1 MYSWG
6 VDRISEAIRPLAERL
21 RIESRNREYAAHR
34 WSGDEGGLPVL
45 YLEDVSAIPF
55 VSVVPGVEEYQHRA
69 RVRAGD
75 GDLFVAVTPP
85 SEGYEAYCRDRLGL
99 GSPEFVLA
107 AGDDHAYAVA
117 RACARDPALSHIVER
132 TRQAGGLVIHPYMGI
147 QEVWELAG
155 LVAERTGLPV
165 QVIGPPPPVL
175 WLANDKQRFTE
186 LVSRVLSPQWVVET
200 HAAND
205 PAEMARHLVRLADH
219 HRRGGLK
226 RTRCASAMGNAVYDL
241 EAIARLD
248 PDEILDEVRHFLE
261 RTEWALDEE
270 VLIVAW
276 EQTDDSP
283 STQLWIPPPEVGP
296 PVVGGVYEQ
305 LLEGDE
311 KIFLGSRPSRLPDA
325 INETLTRSSIEV
337 GIALQSLG
345 YVGRCS
351 FDFIVV
357 EDAGETPQVK
367 FVECNG
373 RWGGTSTPMR
383 LVDRVVEGSRP
394 PYRAQDYMH
403 HDLVGVGFPE
413 ILRRIG
419 DELYDPAT
427 GHGRYILYNVGP
439 LKRNGKLDVIALGRT
454 PDEAERSLSEDLPR
468 RLGVDRDAPS
478 PGS

>member
-1 MYSWG
+1 MYGWG
-6 VDRISEAIRPLAERL
+6 VNRISEAIRPLAERL
-21 RIESRNREYAAHR
+21 RIESRNREYAAQR
-34 WSGDEGGLPVL
+34 WGGETGELPVL
-45 YLEDVSAIPF
+45 YLDDVSAIPF

-75 GDLFVAVTPP
+75 GDLFVAATPP
-85 SEGYEAYCRDRLGL
+85 AEGYESYCRDRLRL

-107 AGDDHAYAVA
+107 DGGDHAYAVA
-117 RACARDPALSHIVER
+117 RACLREPTISRIVER
-132 TRQAGGLVIHPYMGI
+132 TRQAGGLVIHPYMAI

-155 LVAERTGLPV
+155 VISERSGLPV

-186 LVSRVLSPQWVVET
+186 LVSRVLSPDWVVET

-205 PAEMARHLVRLADH
+205 PAEMARHLVRLAER

-248 PDEILDEVRHFLE
+248 PDKILEEVRRFLE

-276 EQTDDSP
+276 EQTNDSP
-283 STQLWIPPPEVGP
+283 STQLWIPPSEVGP
-296 PVVGGVYEQ
+296 PVVEGVYEQ

-311 KIFLGSRPSRLPDA
+311 KIFLGSRPSRLPEVV
-325 INETLTRSSIEV
+325 NESLTRSSIAV
-337 GIALQSLG
+337 GSALQSLG

-357 EDAGETPQVK
+357 ADTPEASQVK

-403 HDLVGVGFPE
+403 HDLVGVGFSE
-413 ILRRIG
+413 IVRRLG
-419 DELYDPAT
+419 DGLYDPST
-427 GHGRYILYNVGP
+427 GQGRYILYNVGP
-439 LKRNGKLDVIALGRT
+439 LAAHGKLDVIALGDT
-454 PDEAERSLSEDLPR
+454 QAEAEQALLADFPR
-468 RLGVDRDAPS
+468 LLGL
-478 PGS
+478 